1 MTFVGGCDEKE
12 GFAMQTFL
20 RIDLNLF
27 MIVVCMIIYFS
38 SRRMSESRLMH
49 NRLFRLIT
57 VTVGLLLII
66 ESLTWI
72 LDGASTLAAFYVNY
86 GITICQ
92 YILTPLPAFFWGLYV
107 KCQLFQNARSLRMD
121 AILYGIPIVA
131 CILLTLSTPL
141 TDLMFFFDGAFI
153 YHRGVLYPLL
163 AATSLLPI
171 LASIACVVL
180 SGKRV
185 SPKYAK
191 LLLLV
196 PIAIIGISLV
206 QIFLYGVTLIWSG
219 IALALLFAFM
229 NFQND
234 QVYLDHLTGVFNRRQ
249 MDIFLADRIRI
260 AKDGRTFSCVM
271 LDIDHFKMVNDK
283 LGHVAGDEALKDAS
297 NILKSSIRKSD
308 FLARYGGDEF
318 LIVADIDDNEALQSL
333 IDRIN
338 QNSSEFNENMQ
349 RPYRIS
355 FSAGQAI
362 YASDGWIYGFRHD
375 PQNQSGDSDCRYD
388 RGCHHRG
395 RGEMPKP
402 RHLELCE

>member
-1 MTFVGGCDEKE
+1 MTFVGVCDEKE

-57 VTVGLLLII
+57 ISVGLLLII

-72 LDGASTLAAFYVNY
+72 LDGASTSAAFYVNY

-92 YILTPLPAFFWGLYV
+92 YILTPMPAFFWGLYV
-107 KCQLFQNARSLRMD
+107 KCQLFQNARSLRTD
-121 AILYGIPIVA
+121 VILYGIPIIA
-131 CILLTLSTPL
+131 CILLILSTPF
-141 TDLMFFFDGAFI
+141 TNLMFFFDSTFT
-153 YHRGVLYPLL
+153 YHRGALYPLL

-171 LASIACVVL
+171 LSSIACVLVN
-180 SGKRV
+180 GKRV
-185 SPKYAK
+185 SPKYAR

-196 PIAIIGISLV
+196 PIAIIGVSLA
-206 QIFLYGVTLIWSG
+206 QIFFYGVTLIWSG
-219 IALALLFAFM
+219 ITLSLLFAFM
-229 NFQND
+229 NLQKD

-249 MDIFLADRIRI
+249 MDIFLSDRIRL
-260 AKDGRTFSCVM
+260 AKEGRTFSCVM
-271 LDIDHFKMVNDK
+271 LDIDHFKMVNDR

-318 LIVADIDDNEALQSL
+318 LIVADIEDNEALQSL

-338 QNSSEFNENMQ
+338 QNSIEFNENMQ
-349 RPYRIS
+349 RSYRIS

-362 YASDGWIYGFRHD
+362 YQPKSGWNEDQLIAHVDKLMYQSKCASSKSATEFVTLDERI
-375 PQNQSGDSDCRYD
+375 
-388 RGCHHRG
+388 
-395 RGEMPKP
+395 
-402 RHLELCE
+402 